1 MCVVTVLYL
10 SFWRI
15 PTSLASLLPLECWDY
30 RHRPFEMPFLMLLF
44 KYIESSKQREVPMT
58 GGITRFRGYTR
69 WSKTL
74 LLTWVV
80 FLLARGLVMLLML
93 VSGSGHPP
101 AAASP
106 GINHQTQSLP
116 RAVPLI
122 PALEAVAMEPG
133 SDLQLMNNGSPFSL
147 TCSKN
152 HSFFPHYLSTAAYP
166 NL

>member
-1 MCVVTVLYL
+1 
-10 SFWRI
+10 
-15 PTSLASLLPLECWDY
+15 
-30 RHRPFEMPFLMLLF
+30 MPFLMLLF

-58 GGITRFRGYTR
+58 GGITRFREYTR

-101 AAASP
+101 AAASR

-116 RAVPLI
+116 HATYTTHTYS
-122 PALEAVAMEPG
+122 PAH
-133 SDLQLMNNGSPFSL
+133 
-147 TCSKN
+147 TCHTQNTHMHRS
-152 HSFFPHYLSTAAYP
+152 
-166 NL
+166 